1 MSKANRGKGTFERY
15 NRGKGTCPVCGR
27 TNIKATYEVE
37 VGEKKFSVC
46 KQCKAER
53 FEETVCRKGR
63 PFFVEEFHR
72 LHFNYLLNYSQ
83 GRYCVL

>member
-46 KQCKAER
+46 KQCKA
-53 FEETVCRKGR
+53 
-63 PFFVEEFHR
+63 
-72 LHFNYLLNYSQ
+72 YLLNYSQ

>member
-46 KQCKAER
+46 KQCKAR
-53 FEETVCRKGR
+53 F
-63 PFFVEEFHR
+63 FYFYDSSI
-72 LHFNYLLNYSQ
+72 LIIY
-83 GRYCVL
+83 

>member
-46 KQCKAER
+46 KQCKASAVKAGR
-53 FEETVCRKGR
+53 F
-63 PFFVEEFHR
+63 
-72 LHFNYLLNYSQ
+72 LLKSFTGYILII
-83 GRYCVL
+83 Y

>member
-46 KQCKAER
+46 KQCKAD
-53 FEETVCRKGR
+53 KIAA
-63 PFFVEEFHR
+63 
-72 LHFNYLLNYSQ
+72 L
-83 GRYCVL
+83 

>member
-46 KQCKAER
+46 KQCKAVER
-53 FEETVCRKGR
+53 QNRR
-63 PFFVEEFHR
+63 PLIGAV
-72 LHFNYLLNYSQ
+72 
-83 GRYCVL
+83 

>member
-37 VGEKKFSVC
+37 VGKTKSPPFNRSGLRRRSAV
-46 KQCKAER
+46 KAGR
-53 FEETVCRKGR
+53 F
-63 PFFVEEFHR
+63 
-72 LHFNYLLNYSQ
+72 LLKSFTGYILII
-83 GRYCVL
+83 Y

>member
-46 KQCKAER
+46 KQCKA
-53 FEETVCRKGR
+53 FGVQAVQSG
-63 PFFVEEFHR
+63 HR
-72 LHFNYLLNYSQ
+72 A
-83 GRYCVL
+83 R

>member
-46 KQCKAER
+46 KQCKALR
-53 FEETVCRKGR
+53 SGSRRKKVFG
-63 PFFVEEFHR
+63 VQAVQSGHR
-72 LHFNYLLNYSQ
+72 A
-83 GRYCVL
+83 R

>member
-46 KQCKAER
+46 KQCKAPFNRSGLRRRSAVKAGR
-53 FEETVCRKGR
+53 F
-63 PFFVEEFHR
+63 
-72 LHFNYLLNYSQ
+72 LLKSFTGYILII
-83 GRYCVL
+83 Y

>member
-37 VGEKKFSVC
+37 VGEKKFGDLRSGS
-46 KQCKAER
+46 R
-53 FEETVCRKGR
+53 RKKVFG
-63 PFFVEEFHR
+63 VQAVQSGHR
-72 LHFNYLLNYSQ
+72 A
-83 GRYCVL
+83 R

>member
-27 TNIKATYEVE
+27 TNIKATYEEE

-46 KQCKAER
+46 KQCKAGIAHG
-53 FEETVCRKGR
+53 K
-63 PFFVEEFHR
+63 
-72 LHFNYLLNYSQ
+72 LKDKIAAL
-83 GRYCVL
+83 

>member
-46 KQCKAER
+46 KQCKAFR
-53 FEETVCRKGR
+53 CASSAKRASRTV
-63 PFFVEEFHR
+63 
-72 LHFNYLLNYSQ
+72 S
-83 GRYCVL
+83 

>member
-37 VGEKKFSVC
+37 VGKKSFRCASSA
-46 KQCKAER
+46 KRASR
-53 FEETVCRKGR
+53 TV
-63 PFFVEEFHR
+63 
-72 LHFNYLLNYSQ
+72 S
-83 GRYCVL
+83 

>member
-46 KQCKAER
+46 KQCKA
-53 FEETVCRKGR
+53 CKAGIA
-63 PFFVEEFHR
+63 HGK
-72 LHFNYLLNYSQ
+72 LKDKIAAL
-83 GRYCVL
+83 

>member
-46 KQCKAER
+46 KQCKAKR
-53 FEETVCRKGR
+53 QTG
-63 PFFVEEFHR
+63 FFIFTTAQ
-72 LHFNYLLNYSQ
+72 F
-83 GRYCVL
+83 

>member
-37 VGEKKFSVC
+37 VGEKKLATYEVEVGEKKFSVC
-46 KQCKAER
+46 KQCKAGIAHG
-53 FEETVCRKGR
+53 K
-63 PFFVEEFHR
+63 
-72 LHFNYLLNYSQ
+72 LKDKIAAL
-83 GRYCVL
+83 